1 MTPREVL
8 VKNKN
13 MPGRL
18 LPLVEGQIYHV
29 FNRGIDHRPTF
40 TDKLELKRAVAVI
53 DYYRFVSPQLKFSKF
68 LKLPVENRNRLQVEM
83 RTRSKLID
91 ILSFCLMPNHFHL
104 LLRQIYDKG
113 ISKFL
118 SNFQN
123 SYTRYFNIENERD
136 GPLFLDQ
143 FKAVL
148 IETDEQLIHVSRYI
162 HLNPVTSYVIRDF
175 DALLN
180 YPWSSLAEYIKGT
193 ESIYEINTILGL
205 FKDSK
210 AYVNF
215 LKDQVGYQRDLN
227 VIKHLLIE

>member
-1 MTPREVL
+1 
-8 VKNKN
+8 

-40 TDKLELKRAVAVI
+40 ADKLELKRAAAVI
-53 DYYRFVSPQLKFSKF
+53 DHYRFVNPRLRFSKL
-68 LKLPVENRNRLQVEM
+68 LKLSPEERNRFQIDM
-83 RTRSKLID
+83 RAGHKLVD
-91 ILSFCLMPNHFHL
+91 ILGFCLMPNHFHF
-104 LLRQIYDKG
+104 LLRQVFDKG

-123 SYTRYFNIENERD
+123 SYTRYFNTKNERV
-136 GPLFLDQ
+136 GQLFMDQ

-148 IETDEQLIHVSRYI
+148 VETDEQLIHVSRYI
-162 HLNPVTSYVIRDF
+162 HLNPLTSYVVKDF

-215 LKDQVGYQRDLN
+215 LKDQVGYQRELDK
-227 VIKHLLIE
+227 IKHVVLE

>member
-1 MTPREVL
+1 
-8 VKNKN
+8 

-29 FNRGIDHRPTF
+29 FNRGIDHRLTF
-40 TDKLELKRAVAVI
+40 ANKLELKRAVAVI
-53 DYYRFVSPQLKFSKF
+53 DHYRFVKPRLRFSKL
-68 LKLPVENRNRLQVEM
+68 LKLSSEERNKFQIDM
-83 RTRSKLID
+83 RAGPKLVD
-91 ILSFCLMPNHFHL
+91 ILSFCLMPNHFHF
-104 LLRQIYDKG
+104 LLRQVSDKG

-123 SYTRYFNIENERD
+123 SYTRYFNIKNERD

-148 IETDEQLIHVSRYI
+148 VETDEQLMHVSRYI
-162 HLNPVTSYVIRDF
+162 HLNPVTSYVIKDF
-175 DALLN
+175 DSLFD

-193 ESIYEINTILGL
+193 ESICEINTILGL

-215 LKDQVGYQRDLN
+215 LKDQVDYQRELDG
-227 VIKHLLIE
+227 IKHLILE

>member
-1 MTPREVL
+1 
-8 VKNKN
+8 

-40 TDKLELKRAVAVI
+40 TDKLELKRAKAVI
-53 DYYRFVSPQLKFSKF
+53 DHYRFVTPLVRFSKF
-68 LKLPVENRNRLQVEM
+68 LKLPIEERNRLQ
-83 RTRSKLID
+83 TKIKAGPKLID

-104 LLRQIYDKG
+104 LLRQVYDKG

-123 SYTRYFNIENERD
+123 SYTRYFNIKNERD

-148 IETDEQLIHVSRYI
+148 VETDEQLIHVSRYI
-162 HLNPVTSYVIRDF
+162 HLNPMTSYLVKNF
-175 DALLN
+175 DSLVN
-180 YPWSSLAEYIKGT
+180 YSWSSLPEYVAQK
-193 ESIYEINTILGL
+193 ESFCETSTILGF
-205 FKDSK
+205 FKDSGEYE
-210 AYVNF
+210 AF
-215 LKDQVGYQRDLN
+215 LKDQAGYQRELN
-227 VIKHLLIE
+227 AIKHLLID

>member
-1 MTPREVL
+1 
-8 VKNKN
+8 

-40 TDKLELKRAVAVI
+40 TDKLELKRAKAVI
-53 DYYRFVSPQLKFSKF
+53 DHYRFVTPLVRFSKF
-68 LKLPVENRNRLQVEM
+68 LKLPIEERNRLQ
-83 RTRSKLID
+83 TKIKAGPKLID

-123 SYTRYFNIENERD
+123 SYTRYFNIKNERD

-215 LKDQVGYQRDLN
+215 LKDQVGYQRDLDK
-227 VIKHLLIE
+227 IKHVVLE